1 MNDLRGRQQKKTSG
15 SAGFVWFLIPV
26 IVAIA
31 ALIAYEGHQWG
42 VANDCAPGVPQTGQC
57 GLEAGIGNMF
67 GFVGGGVFLIVGV
80 AATSI
85 LWRRR
90 AKR

>member
-1 MNDLRGRQQKKTSG
+1 MTELRGKQRAKSSG
-15 SAGFVWFLIPV
+15 STGFVWLV
-26 IVAIA
+26 ILVVIAIS

-42 VANDCAPGVPQTGQC
+42 MANDCAPGVPQAGQC
-57 GLEAGIGNMF
+57 GLEVGIGNMF

-85 LWRRR
+85 VWRRR